1 MPMHSESG
9 SLAASDASPAS
20 SRGAARAGPS
30 ARTGAAAPLAA
41 LDLGTNNCRLLVVQP
56 DGEGFRVVDAFSRAV
71 RLGEGV
77 ERSNTLSDTAQV
89 RALKALRICAS
100 KIRQHGV
107 DDARVI
113 ATEACRRA
121 ANGRAFVRRVAR
133 EVGLAMDI
141 ITPEDEARL
150 AVAGCA
156 PLIDPDAEQ
165 LLVFDIGGGSTELI
179 WIDLSLMPPHLRPN
193 LVRALAPP
201 PPHLAG
207 NPTSRAAA
215 AHITDWI
222 SVPVG
227 VSTLTER
234 YDDIDDDA
242 ERLAQMSEDFERQLA
257 PFAPYAAHDRV
268 ALTRKLQIIG
278 VSGTATTF
286 GAFHLGLRS
295 YDRARVDGLWLAAS
309 QTSAV
314 AAEMVRLGRQGRVRH
329 PGIGPTRAELV
340 LSGAAIMMTIL
351 RTWPAARLRIADRG
365 LREGML
371 YGLMQQR
378 VAGF

>member
-1 MPMHSESG
+1 MAMRSESD
-9 SLAASDASPAS
+9 SLAAP
-20 SRGAARAGPS
+20 GTVPQPARAGGT
-30 ARTGAAAPLAA
+30 ARRRAPLAA
-41 LDLGTNNCRLLVVQP
+41 LDLGTNNCRLLVVEP
-56 DGEGFRVVDAFSRAV
+56 EGDGFRVIDAFSRAV

-77 ERSNTLSDTAQV
+77 ELSNALSDTAQL

-107 DDARVI
+107 DDARII

-121 ANGRAFVRRVAR
+121 TNGRAFVRRVAR

-156 PLIDPDAEQ
+156 PLIDGQAEQ

-179 WIDLSLMPPHLRPN
+179 WIDLSTMPPHLRPA

-201 PPHLAG
+201 PAHLAG

-234 YDDIDDDA
+234 YRGIESDA
-242 ERLAQMSEDFERQLA
+242 ERLAAMSADFERQLGT
-257 PFAPYAAHDRV
+257 FAPYAARDRT
-268 ALTRKLQIIG
+268 ALTGKLQIIG

-295 YDRARVDGLWLAAS
+295 YDRARVDGLWLGAS
-309 QTSAV
+309 ETDAV
-314 AAEMVRLGRQGRVRH
+314 AARLVSLGRQGRARH
-329 PGIGPTRAELV
+329 PGIGPTRSELV

-351 RTWPAARLRIADRG
+351 RTWPVARLRIADRG
-365 LREGML
+365 LREGLL

-378 VAGF
+378 AAGH